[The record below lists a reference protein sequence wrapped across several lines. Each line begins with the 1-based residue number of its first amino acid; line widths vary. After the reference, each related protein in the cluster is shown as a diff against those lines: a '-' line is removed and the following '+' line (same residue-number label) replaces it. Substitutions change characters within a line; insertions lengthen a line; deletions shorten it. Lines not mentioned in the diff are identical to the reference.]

1 MEADRLIAWDAEL
14 RAAHTRLRAALA
26 ATREALDSG
35 EDAPDAPD
43 AASDLALFCIGFCT
57 ALDGHHRSEDHALF
71 PALRAEHPELGDKID
86 KLMQDHSMLS
96 HLLGAL
102 RGAVESG
109 ADAETIEGHLDGV
122 NAIMESHFRFEERE
136 ILEPLRTLALDAS
149 VHEVL
154 GPL

>member
-1 MEADRLIAWDAEL
+1 MNADRLIAWDAEL
-14 RAAHTRLRAALA
+14 RSAHTRLRAALA
-26 ATREALDSG
+26 ATRQALESG
-35 EDAPDAPD
+35 VDAPN

-57 ALDGHHRSEDHALF
+57 ALDGHHRSEDQSLF

-102 RGAVESG
+102 RSAVESG
-109 ADAETIEGHLDGV
+109 ADAEVVEGHLDGV

-136 ILEPLRTLALDAS
+136 ILQPLRTLTLDAD